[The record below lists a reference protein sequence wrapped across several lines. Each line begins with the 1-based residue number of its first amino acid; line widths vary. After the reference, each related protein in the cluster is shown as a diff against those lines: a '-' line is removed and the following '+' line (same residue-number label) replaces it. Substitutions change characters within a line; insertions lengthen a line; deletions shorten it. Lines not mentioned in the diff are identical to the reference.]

1 MLTTLEDVLD
11 RDEPLEHALRVHHRQ
26 LLDPVRGQDP
36 LGVVEAGAHR
46 RGDELL
52 LGHRF
57 ADRLIE
63 IPLELQIAVGDD
75 ADEPA
80 LSIHDRHAR
89 DLEPPHERVRL
100 AQRTVGA
107 ERDRIEDHP
116 ALAALDLVDFGGL
129 ALGRHVLVQDADAAG
144 PRHRDRHVRLGDGVH
159 GSGNERNVEGDVT
172 SKVAGGRN
180 FAGMDRGVSRDQE
193 DVVER
198 QAGLGADDGHIRDG
212 PPWPLRAL
220 GRPVA
225 SCSITKIRA
234 WVRGTQAGGSVLR
247 RQAGTRLRQIRY
259 TGTAGGHDEESR
271 PRVERLLGRAE

>member
-1 MLTTLEDVLD
+1 MSPLSTPCASTTGSFSIRCWPRIRSASSSVV
-11 RDEPLEHALRVHHRQ
+11 PTGAVTSFSLRHR
-26 LLDPVRGQDP
+26 L
-36 LGVVEAGAHR
+36 
-46 RGDELL
+46 
-52 LGHRF
+52 
-57 ADRLIE
+57 ADRLVE
-63 IPLELQIAVGDD
+63 IALELQIAVGDD

-80 LSIHDRHAR
+80 LSVHDRHAG

-107 ERDRIEDHP
+107 ERDRVEDHS
-116 ALAALDLVDFGGL
+116 ALAALDPVDFGGL
-129 ALGRHVLVQDADAAG
+129 AVGRHVLVQDADSAG
-144 PRHRDRHVRLGDGVH
+144 PGHRHGHLRLGDGVH
-159 GSGNERNVEGDVT
+159 GSGNERNIEGDVT

-193 DVVER
+193 DVVEG

-234 WVRGTQAGGSVLR
+234 WVRGTQAAVPSCAVKPARACARSGTPVCRWLR
-247 RQAGTRLRQIRY
+247 
-259 TGTAGGHDEESR
+259 
-271 PRVERLLGRAE
+271 